1 MAMHF
6 WFSSRLLW
14 CTSSQ
19 VKAGRMETL
28 GCQELQRATKGPSST
43 EIQRSGVYEAWKLA
57 LTGKFTFAPNNHEL
71 IFLI

>member
-1 MAMHF
+1 
-6 WFSSRLLW
+6 
-14 CTSSQ
+14 
-19 VKAGRMETL
+19 METL
-28 GCQELQRATKGPSST
+28 GCRELQRATKGPSST